1 MSKSASTPADTPST
15 RNPPAVPTAI
25 SKNLVA
31 PAVLLTLTPAKSEE
45 AMRMRMIVIAAT
57 FLTGDFISFSFYI
70 LNLLPAP
77 HTKSNGEKEKQKKL
91 KFFLLRFRCTSSSF
105 LKKGRKVESSTAT
118 ETQSGA
124 GNATNVLYFDVK

>member
-1 MSKSASTPADTPST
+1 
-15 RNPPAVPTAI
+15 
-25 SKNLVA
+25 
-31 PAVLLTLTPAKSEE
+31 
-45 AMRMRMIVIAAT
+45 MIVIAAT

-91 KFFLLRFRCTSSSF
+91 KYFLLHFRCTSSSF

-118 ETQSGA
+118 ETQLGA